1 MCWHKL
7 IRVIRSSL
15 AVVLH
20 LKWRLSFLSSSPPR
34 SFDILTSAWEQ
45 RETKES
51 QRGRFADRERNI
63 DRGHSEGNETNEGSR
78 AQKLTGL
85 K

>member
-1 MCWHKL
+1 MEA
-7 IRVIRSSL
+7 IVF
-15 AVVLH
+15 V
-20 LKWRLSFLSSSPPR
+20 SSPPR

>member
-1 MCWHKL
+1 MEA
-7 IRVIRSSL
+7 IVF
-15 AVVLH
+15 V
-20 LKWRLSFLSSSPPR
+20 SSPPR

-63 DRGHSEGNETNEGSR
+63 EDKVRGTRPMKGAEHRS
-78 AQKLTGL
+78 
-85 K
+85 